1 MTKLEK
7 LYQLI
12 TYSKE
17 VGLSLNEEMLQ
28 KADQLEEELIK
39 NEVIPRLSESIEP
52 IITQIQRPIVLV
64 VDYVP
69 GEALSVRLTRKRVIT
84 EEGETKQYSLAA
96 QPTTHYTKKTD
107 KTITSSPKS
116 SWTGLV
122 VTFPN
127 GKVINNRYAYETL
140 IEVVEM
146 VGIQKVAALGLKHV
160 GLDFITKTRDDFY
173 NQHELPGGYL
183 ILTHSSTDKKKRQ
196 VEIPRFALNDNTQKL
211 GLGLKVEVV

>member
-17 VGLSLNEEMLQ
+17 LGLSLNEEMLQ
-28 KADQLEEELIK
+28 QADQLEEELIK

-84 EEGETKQYSLAA
+84 EEGDTKQYSLT
-96 QPTTHYTKKTD
+96 PSSNKERTKKTD

-116 SWTGLV
+116 SWTGLM
-122 VTFPN
+122 VTFPD
-127 GKVINNRYAYETL
+127 GKIVNNRYAYETL
-140 IEVVEM
+140 IEVVQN
-146 VGIQKVAALGLKHV
+146 VGIEKVAALGIKHV
-160 GLDFITKTRDDFY
+160 GLDFITKTKDDFY

-196 VEIPRFALNDNTQKL
+196 VEEISQKL

>member
-1 MTKLEK
+1 MTNLEK
-7 LYQLI
+7 LYQSI
-12 TYSKE
+12 ANFKE
-17 VGLSLNEEMLQ
+17 LGLALNDEMLQ
-28 KADQLEEELIK
+28 KADLLEEDLIK
-39 NEVIPRLSESIEP
+39 NEVIPRLTGSIEP

-84 EEGETKQYSLAA
+84 EEGETKQYSLA
-96 QPTTHYTKKTD
+96 PLPNKERTKKTD

-116 SWTGLV
+116 AWTGLV

-140 IEVVEM
+140 IEVVET

-160 GLDFITKTRDDFY
+160 GLDFITKTKDDFY

-196 VEIPRFALNDNTQKL
+196 LEEISQKL

>member
-1 MTKLEK
+1 MTNLEK
-7 LYQLI
+7 LYQSI
-12 TYSKE
+12 ATFKE
-17 VGLSLNEEMLQ
+17 LGLALNEDMLQ
-28 KADQLEEELIK
+28 KADSLEEDLIK
-39 NEVIPRLSESIEP
+39 NEVIPRLTGSIEP

-84 EEGETKQYSLAA
+84 EEGETKQYSLA
-96 QPTTHYTKKTD
+96 PLPNKERTKKTD

-140 IEVVEM
+140 IEVVET

-160 GLDFITKTRDDFY
+160 GLDFIGKTRDDFY
-173 NQHELPGGYL
+173 NQHELAGDYL

-196 VEIPRFALNDNTQKL
+196 LEEISEKL

>member
-1 MTKLEK
+1 MTNLEK
-7 LYQLI
+7 LYQSI
-12 TYSKE
+12 ATFKE
-17 VGLSLNEEMLQ
+17 LGLALNEDMLQ
-28 KADQLEEELIK
+28 KADSLEEDLIK
-39 NEVIPRLSESIEP
+39 NEVIPRLTGSIEP

-84 EEGETKQYSLAA
+84 EEGDTKQYSLA
-96 QPTTHYTKKTD
+96 PLPNKERTKKTD

-140 IEVVEM
+140 IEVVET

-160 GLDFITKTRDDFY
+160 GLDFIGKTRDDFY
-173 NQHELPGGYL
+173 NQHELPGDYL

-196 VEIPRFALNDNTQKL
+196 LEEISEKL

>member
-1 MTKLEK
+1 MNKLET
-7 LYQLI
+7 LYKSI
-12 TYSKE
+12 E
-17 VGLSLNEEMLQ
+17 GLKTLGIPLNEETLQ
-28 KADQLEEELIK
+28 AVDNLEEELIK
-39 NEVIPRLSESIEP
+39 NEVIPRLSGSIEP

-84 EEGETKQYSLAA
+84 EEGETKQYSLA
-96 QPTTHYTKKTD
+96 PLPNKERTKKTD

-116 SWTGLV
+116 AWTGLV
-122 VTFPN
+122 VTFPD

-146 VGIQKVAALGLKHV
+146 VGVEKVARLGLRQV
-160 GLDFITKTRDDFY
+160 GIDFISKTRDDFY
-173 NQHELPGGYL
+173 NQHELSDGYL
-183 ILTHSSTDKKKRQ
+183 MVTHSSTNKKKQ
-196 VEIPRFALNDNTQKL
+196 QLEEISEKL

>member
-1 MTKLEK
+1 MSKLET
-7 LYQLI
+7 LYQSIRGL
-12 TYSKE
+12 KE
-17 VGLSLNEEMLQ
+17 LGLPLHDETL
-28 KADQLEEELIK
+28 KAVDQLEEELIK

-96 QPTTHYTKKTD
+96 QPTTSYSKKTD

-116 SWTGLV
+116 SKTGLK

-127 GKVINNRYAYETL
+127 GKVVSNRFAYETL
-140 IEVVEM
+140 SQVVEIAG
-146 VGIQKVAALGLKHV
+146 VEKVASLGLKHV
-160 GLDFITKTRDDFY
+160 GLDFISKTRDDFY

-196 VEIPRFALNDNTQKL
+196 LEEISQKL

>member
-1 MTKLEK
+1 
-7 LYQLI
+7 
-12 TYSKE
+12 
-17 VGLSLNEEMLQ
+17 MLQ
-28 KADQLEEELIK
+28 KADSLEEDLIK
-39 NEVIPRLSESIEP
+39 NEVIPRLTGSIEP

-84 EEGETKQYSLAA
+84 EEGETKQYSLV
-96 QPTTHYTKKTD
+96 PLPNKERTKKTD

-140 IEVVEM
+140 IEVVET
-146 VGIQKVAALGLKHV
+146 VGVQKVAALGLKHV
-160 GLDFITKTRDDFY
+160 GLDFISKTKDDFY
-173 NQHELPGGYL
+173 NQHEASGGFL

-196 VEIPRFALNDNTQKL
+196 LEEISEKL